1 MYKGPVNPYHW
12 RRLLTMDLDRRTVLQ
27 LVIGLMSSA
36 ALGQGA
42 VLDQVDVST
51 LSSLLGLEPG
61 QEKWLSDLTPPEQA
75 ELRRALREGGQRPV
89 APRTVQLLARVL
101 GRRSRLYDFLGYP
114 EVQDRRSVCD
124 GLMRE

>member
-1 MYKGPVNPYHW
+1 
-12 RRLLTMDLDRRTVLQ
+12 MDLDRRTVLQ